1 MKIDTTVL
9 LPVTAVVASVLLLL
23 AGRKRVLEIVAV
35 VASGAWLALQL
46 QVFSW
51 PLKQEALNPGM
62 VLGGALVVCGVLVY
76 LRTSNKREVTCATAL
91 AILGGMLVVNSLGRL
106 G

>member
-1 MKIDTTVL
+1 MKVDTTIL

-23 AGRKRVLEIVAV
+23 AGRTRVLEIVAV

-46 QVFSW
+46 QLFAW
-51 PLKQEALNPGM
+51 PLKGTYLSPG
-62 VLGGALVVCGVLVY
+62 VILGGAMVAVGVIVY
-76 LRTSNKREVTCATAL
+76 LKTTNKREVTCATAL
-91 AILGGMLVVNSLGRL
+91 AILGGMLLVTALGRL

>member
-9 LPVTAVVASVLLLL
+9 LPVTALVASVLLLL

-35 VASGAWLALQL
+35 AASAGWLALQL
-46 QVFSW
+46 QMFSW
-51 PLKQEALNPGM
+51 PLKHEFLTPGM

-76 LRTSNKREVTCATAL
+76 LKTSNKREVTCATAL

>member
-1 MKIDTTVL
+1 MKLDTTVL

-23 AGRKRVLEIVAV
+23 AGKKRVLEIIAV

-46 QVFSW
+46 QIFKW
-51 PLKQEALNPGM
+51 PLKGEYTSPGIL
-62 VLGGALVVCGVLVY
+62 LGGAMVVVGVLVY
-76 LRTSNKREVTCATAL
+76 LKTDNKREVTCATAL
-91 AILGGMLVVNSLGRL
+91 AILGGMLVVTALGRL